1 MVDLNR
7 VTSVRL
13 GHGWHNALR
22 KMAPHLGI
30 GILMVGLSCGLTG
43 CGDGSSAGATGTVS
57 GKVTLKDQDLKD
69 SSVTFISSA
78 KGAAASAPLSA
89 TGEYKIPVPL
99 PVASYVVTV
108 TPPPAGSP
116 LLTPAGSPPPTSAI
130 PAKYRDDKKTDL
142 KFDVKAGA
150 NTANFELVP

>member
-1 MVDLNR
+1 MVDLNCIAVIR
-7 VTSVRL
+7 AGQAGLRL
-13 GHGWHNALR
+13 LPNMGSWFGLCVLVA
-22 KMAPHLGI
+22 
-30 GILMVGLSCGLTG
+30 GLSCGLTG
-43 CGDGSSAGATGTVS
+43 CGGPGAAGATGTVS
-57 GKVTLKDQDLKD
+57 GKVTLKDKDLKD
-69 SSVTFISSA
+69 SSITFLSSA
-78 KGAAASAPLSA
+78 KGAAASATISA
-89 TGEYKIPVPL
+89 TGDYKMPVPL

-116 LLTPAGSPPPTSAI
+116 LLTPAGPPPTSDI